1 MGRPRSIPGTG
12 QKPPASRITMRP
24 VKMTPLIE
32 YMTEHQHD
40 GKTSRELISEFRE
53 TCGHDFREIAYLA
66 IEGSR
71 TTYQVCQTCGLFV
84 KGKGAS
90 VGQTYT
96 KKKVQDED

>member
-12 QKPPASRITMRP
+12 KPPAARITMRP

-40 GKTSRELISEFRE
+40 GKTSRELILEFRE
-53 TCGHDFREIAYLA
+53 ICGHDFREIAYRV
-66 IEGSR
+66 IEGNR
-71 TTYQVCQTCGLFV
+71 TTYQACQICGLFI

-90 VGQTYT
+90 VGKTNS
-96 KKKVQDED
+96 KKKVREED